1 MSTGRDLRRL
11 TRRAIAAH
19 GGGKPGAV
27 LEDLYTALLAAA
39 ISVALVAGIANEVAG
54 NLRENPGARAGA
66 EWFAWGALALVL
78 GMTLGLAGRIG
89 PIFLGAG
96 YASWWLAAPVDRRG
110 LLRPRLLSLA
120 AVAFAAGAIAGI
132 PIAILMGEF
141 RLEVILGVGALAALM
156 ANLAAVAQVRGAL
169 RSVAPAGDGIV
180 ALALAP
186 LAVGVVTGWS
196 APAAPWWAIAAVGLA
211 AAAALGVI
219 ADRSMERISGA
230 QVRERGLIAAGIN
243 STARSFDTRELGFL
257 LGSSAAT
264 SRPTRA
270 SRGFQR
276 VDRPVPALIV
286 SEVMQFART
295 PRHLIQFLIGALVP
309 LLVSFAGWGTWALL
323 LATFFGGLLSAS
335 ALGGPARQAFQA
347 PVLDSLWPLSQRAVR
362 WSRTIVPSAAMMLL
376 LAGVLPIAVG
386 AANVA
391 WFLLALLAAPVF
403 AAGILRSAYRKP
415 VDWSAPLITT
425 PDGQAIPP
433 GAFSVIS
440 VGPDL
445 IILGGLPLWLAI
457 GVFGPAPALLFTQ
470 AATSGLAL
478 LAASRTNDRRK

>member
-1 MSTGRDLRRL
+1 M
-11 TRRAIAAH
+11 
-19 GGGKPGAV
+19 
-27 LEDLYTALLAAA
+27 LA
-39 ISVALVAGIANEVAG
+39 E
-54 NLRENPGARAGA
+54 
-66 EWFAWGALALVL
+66 
-78 GMTLGLAGRIG
+78 
-89 PIFLGAG
+89 
-96 YASWWLAAPVDRRG
+96 
-110 LLRPRLLSLA
+110 
-120 AVAFAAGAIAGI
+120 
-132 PIAILMGEF
+132 
-141 RLEVILGVGALAALM
+141 
-156 ANLAAVAQVRGAL
+156 
-169 RSVAPAGDGIV
+169 
-180 ALALAP
+180 
-186 LAVGVVTGWS
+186 
-196 APAAPWWAIAAVGLA
+196 
-211 AAAALGVI
+211 
-219 ADRSMERISGA
+219 RSMERISGA

-257 LGSSAAT
+257 LGSSAAP
-264 SRPTRA
+264 SRSTRA
-270 SRGFQR
+270 SREFR
-276 VDRPVPALIV
+276 HIHRPWPPHRGDATRADPALIQFS
-286 SEVMQFART
+286 SEQWF
-295 PRHLIQFLIGALVP
+295 
-309 LLVSFAGWGTWALL
+309 LLVSFAGWVHGRFFSPLFGVLSEALV
-323 LATFFGGLLSAS
+323 GLPSY
-335 ALGGPARQAFQA
+335 
-347 PVLDSLWPLSQRAVR
+347 LDSLWPLSQRAVR

-445 IILGGLPLWLAI
+445 IFLGGLPLWLAI